1 MSKLLPIINVALT
14 GIVLVIMIIVL
25 VQVGSVRSILIPE
38 TQKNESGEVV
48 IPLSQLEEVNLG
60 AEDDQFILKLT
71 NEDTGKTANVVLK
84 VGVAI
89 DTKHKGAEESR
100 QILTSQGRIIRDRIY
115 SILISKDLSYY
126 KEYSKQEELKKELVL
141 KFQELIGNEAV
152 VDVYFN
158 NLIVSE

>member
-25 VQVGSVRSILIPE
+25 VQVGNIRSILIPE
-38 TQKNESGEVV
+38 TQKDESGEVV

-60 AEDDQFILKLT
+60 EEDDQFILKLT
-71 NEDTGKTANVVLK
+71 NEETGKTANVVLK

-89 DTKHKGAEESR
+89 DTKHKGAEDSR
-100 QILTSQGRIIRDRIY
+100 QILASQGGIIRDRIY
-115 SILISKDLSYY
+115 SILSSKDLSFY
-126 KEYSKQEELKKELVL
+126 KDLSKQEELKKELVL